1 MQCDERTTRAL
12 AALARPRELFET
24 ALTEAIDELG
34 SFVQTQREPADR
46 RAAQEG
52 ARLGEFAAGR
62 IDVDRFSTLVGAAQS
77 VDPHRLDRL
86 EQALALLRDFAAQR
100 EDMYRIRVQPGVD
113 LRDSVRGGLA
123 ARGRVFN
130 TAHQVQLLRTG
141 GSDRSADGGLG
152 FRSWSRLEKSIAPPL
167 IVEVN
172 GADLQVSGLAEY
184 MDGAQK
190 IVLLVDGAA
199 APAPLARLIAPHT
212 FVLQTMDVAELE
224 RLASHDGPGIAAV
237 VPESC
242 ARFCHDPSRG
252 DSLAQRLDVT
262 HMPEPPRRGI
272 AGGSA
277 RQQAEE
283 LSWLGA
289 LWHRTRAAGADTSAA
304 APAAPAAGPADQL
317 AAWLL
322 TQVDAQP

>member
-1 MQCDERTTRAL
+1 MPSEERVTQAL

-24 ALTEAIDELG
+24 ALIEAIEELG
-34 SFVQTQREPADR
+34 TFVRAQREPAEQ
-46 RAAQEG
+46 RASQE
-52 ARLGEFAAGR
+52 AVRLGEFATDR
-62 IDVDRFSTLVGAAQS
+62 IDVERFAALIGVPSTLDAAK
-77 VDPHRLDRL
+77 VERLD
-86 EQALALLRDFAAQR
+86 QALQLLRDFAALG
-100 EDMYRIRVQPGVD
+100 DAMYRVRVQPGVD

-141 GSDRSADGGLG
+141 GSERGAGDAFG
-152 FRSWSRLEKSIAPPL
+152 FRQWSRLEKSIAPPL

-199 APAPLARLIAPHT
+199 PPAPLVRLIAPHT
-212 FVLQTMDVAELE
+212 FVLQTADVAELT
-224 RLASHDGPGIAAV
+224 RLAAFDGPGIAAV
-237 VPESC
+237 LPDTC
-242 ARFCHDPSRG
+242 ARFVHDPARG
-252 DSLAQRLDVT
+252 DTLAQRLDVT
-262 HMPEPPRRGI
+262 FVPEPARRGV

-283 LSWLGA
+283 LSWLDE
-289 LWHRTRAAGADTSAA
+289 LWRLAQAARPLADATATPETA
-304 APAAPAAGPADQL
+304 PADQL

-322 TQVDAQP
+322 KQVGAPS